1 MLFYYPLIQC
11 SLYDRLPES
20 QFIREVFAQ
29 FPFINPYDRQ
39 HLVQSLLTMSTAFL
53 TAIAVI
59 LCILFRILNVNS
71 QPLKP
76 SVWCLD
82 QQFLDCLYKIAPVLK
97 EPYIPTRLWGFSGH
111 VQTVLHSIVGRVK
124 CPWPLGE
131 RVYLSLEDGSTLTY
145 DLYQPLKE
153 FEDDITVAICP
164 GIGNTSESVYI
175 RTFVHYA
182 QCHGYRCAVLNHIGA
197 LGSVQV
203 TSNRIFTYGHTDDFA
218 VMIEHLS
225 QKYSNSHIVA
235 CGFSLGGNLV
245 TKYLGEKQRIKP
257 SNIIGG
263 ISICQ
268 GYNAVEGTKWLLN
281 WQNFRRFYLY
291 VMTENMKNII
301 LKHRHVLLS
310 EECRQRHNL
319 NERDIIAAATLP
331 ELDEAYT
338 RRVFNFPSTH
348 DLYKWSSS
356 INYFDNIEKP
366 MIFINAKDDP
376 LVPEDLLSPIKDF
389 ALSREKTCYI
399 ELAHGGHLGFYEGG
413 LIYPNPVTW
422 LDRTLIAMIG
432 SLVMTHIDP
441 TKQAMI
447 STI

>member
-1 MLFYYPLIQC
+1 
-11 SLYDRLPES
+11 
-20 QFIREVFAQ
+20 
-29 FPFINPYDRQ
+29 
-39 HLVQSLLTMSTAFL
+39 MSTAFL